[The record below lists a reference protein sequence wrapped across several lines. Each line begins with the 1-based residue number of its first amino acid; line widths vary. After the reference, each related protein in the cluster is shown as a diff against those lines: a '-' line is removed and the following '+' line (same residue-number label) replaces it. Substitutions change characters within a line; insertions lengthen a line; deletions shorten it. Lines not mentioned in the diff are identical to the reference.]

1 MAVGAGVA
9 AATII
14 PGDDERM
21 LAVNFLGIGIRLVLR
36 VPFPVVLE
44 RGNLP
49 IGGQDAAERRARQG
63 MTTVRFT

>member
-1 MAVGAGVA
+1 
-9 AATII
+9 
-14 PGDDERM
+14 M

-49 IGGQDAAERRARQG
+49 IGGRDAAERRARQG